1 MPANFAFMHR
11 VSVLFGVASLVI
23 FAGCRL
29 PHETA
34 TLPFFPIGI
43 YAVPSTNDFRIIKEA
58 GFNLVAGR
66 AERSYLDAAD
76 GAGLG
81 VLASP
86 YTSAGPDFNAAAARQ
101 AVKDWDRH
109 PALWAWYLVDEPD
122 LNVVPPAQVIEAQR
136 CVKAAG
142 ARKPTALVLFQGY
155 EALHF
160 ANLADITMIDRYPIP
175 WLPLANFGQHVTLAR
190 LAVAKGRPLI
200 AVIQAFDWSYV
211 PELLPGEQNLR
222 PPTGAELRC
231 MTYEALARGA
241 NGLFYYAFDDGR
253 WRMREHPET
262 WAALQSVVREVN
274 DRLPLFQAE
283 PVWWP
288 KRHAFGDRTR
298 RFNAA
303 LESSITSCLLRVRAG
318 NATIP
323 AGDYVLAVNNT
334 EWTQTYSFNLPPQN
348 ETMGEKRGKTDGEGR
363 RERGEKWEGT
373 SNTRASAFN
382 TQPRQTGR
390 LKETKAGILKAQSSE
405 GEATE
410 RRPASE
416 VQTGVPVLGE
426 HRSLLPR
433 DNRLTDEFG
442 PYAVH
447 VYGPLLHHA
456 GEP

>member
-1 MPANFAFMHR
+1 MHR
-11 VSVLFGVASLVI
+11 VSVLFGVVSLVV
-23 FAGCRL
+23 FPGCRL
-29 PHETA
+29 PHDTA

-43 YAVPSTNDFRIIKEA
+43 YAVPSTNDFRTIKDA

-66 AERSYLDAAD
+66 ADRAYLDAAD

-86 YTSAGPDFNAAAARQ
+86 HTSAGPDFNAAGARQ

-122 LNVVPPAQVIEAQR
+122 LNAVPPRQVIEAQR
-136 CVKAAG
+136 CLKTAG

-155 EALHF
+155 EARHF

-190 LAVAKGRPLI
+190 LAVARDKPLI

-253 WRMREHPET
+253 WKMREHPET

-274 DRLPLFQAE
+274 DRLPLFQAT

-288 KRHAFGDRTR
+288 KRHAFADRAR

-303 LESSITSCLLRVRAG
+303 LESSITSCLLRVRKG

-334 EWTQTYSFNLPPQN
+334 DWTQTYSFNLPPQN
-348 ETMGEKRGKTDGEGR
+348 GMMGEKKGKTDGEGSR
-363 RERGEKWEGT
+363 QGKEKREGT
-373 SNTRASAFN
+373 SNIRASAFN
-382 TQPRQTGR
+382 AQARQTGPLKEMKTGR
-390 LKETKAGILKAQSSE
+390 LKTQSSAE
-405 GEATE
+405 EAKE
-410 RRPASE
+410 RRPGAE

-426 HRSLLPR
+426 RRSLMPHN
-433 DNRLTDEFG
+433 DRLTDDFG

-447 VYGPLLHHA
+447 VYGPLQHHS
-456 GEP
+456 GKP